1 MDKPFLRLLD
11 KIEEYE
17 YKSLV
22 WGDIHGSLSEDDVI
36 RFAEELCGEDCEAD
50 KLLDDLI
57 NKGDLETLRK
67 KKKEYVDIMNDLRLD
82 LNQINNGIT
91 LLDENEQIQVISKFN
106 VIEKEFKT
114 YVKLQ
119 ATLKTRKN
127 VVILS
132 EFQGQLKNLFVI
144 EGQLVKKGALLAEI
158 NDSGLE
164 EQLDQMLIQANFTK
178 DNFDRV
184 KRLWE
189 KNIGSEMQFLK
200 AKSDFEKS
208 KKMVEQIR
216 DQLSKTKIYAPFN
229 GEIDEIISN
238 LGSNLVPGSPIL
250 RVVNLDIIY
259 AEAQVPEKYVSS
271 ISLGTEAIVSI
282 PLLNKEVTSKI
293 VQTGNFIN
301 PNNRTFRIEAPVE
314 NKDKR
319 IKQNLNARIKIKN
332 YSNSKA
338 KVVPLRVLREDA
350 SGKPYLYKLVTTD
363 KKDIFLTVK
372 SFVEIGNSYNEEI
385 EITTG
390 LSLGDVI
397 VLEGANNVEDNQRV
411 RVIE

>member
-1 MDKPFLRLLD
+1 MKKLIITLSLILFLSCNSSRNSS
-11 KIEEYE
+11 IN
-17 YKSLV
+17 
-22 WGDIHGSLSEDDVI
+22 
-36 RFAEELCGEDCEAD
+36 
-50 KLLDDLI
+50 DLI
-57 NKGDLETLRK
+57 NKGDLETLKK
-67 KKKEYVDIMNDLRLD
+67 KKKEYVDLMNDLRLD
-82 LNQINNGIT
+82 LNDINNGIM

-106 VIEKEFKT
+106 VIEKEFTT
-114 YVKLQ
+114 YVELQ
-119 ATLKTRKN
+119 ANLKSRKN

-132 EFQGQLKNLFVI
+132 EFQGALKNLFVR
-144 EGQLVKKGALLAEI
+144 EGQLVKKGKLLAEI
-158 NDSGLE
+158 NDSGLK
-164 EQLDQMLIQANFTK
+164 EQLDQMLIQANYTK

-200 AKSDFEKS
+200 AKSDFETNN
-208 KKMVEQIR
+208 KMVEQIR
-216 DQLSKTKIYAPFN
+216 DQLSKTKIYAPFD

-238 LGSNLVPGSPIL
+238 LGSSLVPGSSIL

-271 ISLGTEAIVSI
+271 IELGTEALVSI

-293 VQTGNFIN
+293 VQSGNFIN
-301 PNNRTFRIEAPVE
+301 PNNRTFRVEAPVE

-332 YSNSKA
+332 YSNIKA
-338 KVVPLRVLREDA
+338 LVVPLRVIREDA
-350 SGKPYLYKLVTTD
+350 SGRPFIYKLAETD
-363 KKDIFLTVK
+363 KKDILLTVK
-372 SFVEIGNSYNEEI
+372 IFVETGANNDEEI
-385 EITTG
+385 EITKG
-390 LSLGDVI
+390 LSIGDII

>member
-1 MDKPFLRLLD
+1 MKKLIITLSLILL
-11 KIEEYE
+11 
-17 YKSLV
+17 
-22 WGDIHGSLSEDDVI
+22 LSCNSSRNSSI
-36 RFAEELCGEDCEAD
+36 N
-50 KLLDDLI
+50 DLI
-57 NKGDLETLRK
+57 NKEDLETLKK
-67 KKKEYVDIMNDLRLD
+67 KKKEYVDLMNDLRLD
-82 LNQINNGIT
+82 LNDINNGIM

-106 VIEKEFKT
+106 VIEKEFTT
-114 YVKLQ
+114 YVELQ
-119 ATLKTRKN
+119 ANLKSRKN

-132 EFQGQLKNLFVI
+132 EFQGALKNFFVR
-144 EGQLVKKGALLAEI
+144 EGQLVKKGELLAEI
-158 NDSGLE
+158 NDSGLK
-164 EQLDQMLIQANFTK
+164 EQLDQMLIQANYTK
-178 DNFDRV
+178 DNFDRI

-200 AKSDFEKS
+200 AKSDFETNN
-208 KKMVEQIR
+208 KMVEQIR
-216 DQLSKTKIYAPFN
+216 DQLSKTKIYAPFD

-271 ISLGTEAIVSI
+271 IELGTEALVSI

-293 VQTGNFIN
+293 VQSGNFIN
-301 PNNRTFRIEAPVE
+301 PNNRTFRVEAPVE

-332 YSNSKA
+332 YSNIKA
-338 KVVPLRVLREDA
+338 LVVPLRVIREDA
-350 SGKPYLYKLVTTD
+350 SGRPFIYKLTETD
-363 KKDIFLTVK
+363 KKDILLTVK
-372 SFVEIGNSYNEEI
+372 IFVETGANNDEEI
-385 EITTG
+385 EITKG
-390 LSLGDVI
+390 LSIGDII

>member
-1 MDKPFLRLLD
+1 MKKLIITLSLILL
-11 KIEEYE
+11 
-17 YKSLV
+17 
-22 WGDIHGSLSEDDVI
+22 LSCNSSRNSSI
-36 RFAEELCGEDCEAD
+36 N
-50 KLLDDLI
+50 DLI
-57 NKGDLETLRK
+57 NKGDLETLKK
-67 KKKEYVDIMNDLRLD
+67 KKKEYVDLMNDLRLD
-82 LNQINNGIT
+82 LNDINNGIM

-106 VIEKEFKT
+106 VIEKEFTT
-114 YVKLQ
+114 YVELQ
-119 ATLKTRKN
+119 ANLKSRKN

-132 EFQGQLKNLFVI
+132 EFQGALKNLFVR
-144 EGQLVKKGALLAEI
+144 EGQLVKKGKLLAEI
-158 NDSGLE
+158 NDSGLK
-164 EQLDQMLIQANFTK
+164 EQLDQMLIQANYTK

-200 AKSDFEKS
+200 AKSDFETNN
-208 KKMVEQIR
+208 KMVEQIR
-216 DQLSKTKIYAPFN
+216 DQLSKTKIYAPFD

-271 ISLGTEAIVSI
+271 IELGTEALVSI

-293 VQTGNFIN
+293 VQSGNFIN
-301 PNNRTFRIEAPVE
+301 PNNRTFRVEAPVE

-332 YSNSKA
+332 YSNIKA
-338 KVVPLRVLREDA
+338 LVVPLRVIREDA
-350 SGKPYLYKLVTTD
+350 SGRPFIYKLVETD
-363 KKDIFLTVK
+363 KKDVLLTVK
-372 SFVEIGNSYNEEI
+372 IFVETGANNDEEI
-385 EITTG
+385 EITKG
-390 LSLGDVI
+390 LSIGDII

>member
-1 MDKPFLRLLD
+1 MKKLILTL
-11 KIEEYE
+11 
-17 YKSLV
+17 SLIILF
-22 WGDIHGSLSEDDVI
+22 GCNSSRNSSIN
-36 RFAEELCGEDCEAD
+36 
-50 KLLDDLI
+50 DLI
-57 NKGDLETLRK
+57 KKGDLKTLKK
-67 KKKEYVDIMNDLRLD
+67 KKKESVDLMNDLRLD
-82 LNQINNGIT
+82 LNEINKGIT

-106 VIEKEFKT
+106 VTEKEFNT

-119 ATLKTRKN
+119 ANLKTRKN

-132 EFQGQLKNLFVI
+132 EFQGPLKNLLVR
-144 EGQLVKKGALLAEI
+144 EGQTVKQGQLLAEI
-158 NDSGLE
+158 NDSGLK

-178 DNFDRV
+178 DNFDRI

-208 KKMVEQIR
+208 NKMVNQIR
-216 DQLSKTKIYAPFN
+216 DQLSKTKIYSPFD

-238 LGSNLVPGSPIL
+238 LGSNLVPGSPML

-271 ISLGTEAIVSI
+271 IEVGTEAIVSI
-282 PLLNKEVTSKI
+282 PLLDKEVTSQI
-293 VQTGNFIN
+293 IQSGNFIN
-301 PNNRTFRIEAPVE
+301 PNSRTFRVEAPVK

-332 YSNSKA
+332 YSNLKA
-338 KVVPLRVLREDA
+338 LVVPLRVIREDA
-350 SGKPYLYKLVTTD
+350 SEKSFIYKLVATD
-363 KKDIFLTVK
+363 KEDIFITVK
-372 SFVEIGNSYNEEI
+372 SFVETGNNNDEEI
-385 EITTG
+385 EIIKG
-390 LSLGDVI
+390 VSIGDVI

>member
-1 MDKPFLRLLD
+1 MKKLIITLSLILLFGCNSSRNSS
-11 KIEEYE
+11 IN
-17 YKSLV
+17 
-22 WGDIHGSLSEDDVI
+22 
-36 RFAEELCGEDCEAD
+36 
-50 KLLDDLI
+50 DLI
-57 NKGDLETLRK
+57 KKGDLKTLKK
-67 KKKEYVDIMNDLRLD
+67 KKKESVDLMNDLRLD
-82 LNQINNGIT
+82 LNEINKGIT
-91 LLDENEQIQVISKFN
+91 LLDKNEQIQVISKFN
-106 VIEKEFKT
+106 VIEKEFNT

-119 ATLKTRKN
+119 ANLKSRKN

-132 EFQGQLKNLFVI
+132 EFQGPLKNLFVR
-144 EGQLVKKGALLAEI
+144 EGQLVKKGQLLAEI
-158 NDSGLE
+158 NDSGLK

-200 AKSDFEKS
+200 AKSDFETS
-208 KKMVEQIR
+208 NKMVEQIR
-216 DQLSKTKIYAPFN
+216 DQLSKTKIYAPFD

-238 LGSNLVPGSPIL
+238 PGSNLVPGSPML

-271 ISLGTEAIVSI
+271 IELGTEALVSI

-293 VQTGNFIN
+293 VQSGNFIN
-301 PNNRTFRIEAPVE
+301 PNNRTFRVEAPVE

-332 YSNSKA
+332 YSNLNA
-338 KVVPLRVLREDA
+338 LVVPLRVLREDA
-350 SGKPYLYKLVTTD
+350 SGRTFIYKLATTD
-363 KKDIFLTVK
+363 KKNIFLTVK
-372 SFVEIGNSYNEEI
+372 VFVEIGTNNDEEI
-385 EITTG
+385 EIIKG
-390 LSLGDVI
+390 LSEGDII

>member
-1 MDKPFLRLLD
+1 MKKLIITLSLILL
-11 KIEEYE
+11 
-17 YKSLV
+17 
-22 WGDIHGSLSEDDVI
+22 LSCNSSRNSSI
-36 RFAEELCGEDCEAD
+36 N
-50 KLLDDLI
+50 DLI
-57 NKGDLETLRK
+57 NKGDLETLKK
-67 KKKEYVDIMNDLRLD
+67 KKKEYVDLMNDLRLD
-82 LNQINNGIT
+82 LNEINNGIM

-106 VIEKEFKT
+106 VIEKEFTT
-114 YVKLQ
+114 YVELQ
-119 ATLKTRKN
+119 ANLKSRKN

-132 EFQGQLKNLFVI
+132 EFQGALKNLFVR
-144 EGQLVKKGALLAEI
+144 EGQLVKKGKLLAEI
-158 NDSGLE
+158 NDSGLK
-164 EQLDQMLIQANFTK
+164 EQLDQMLIQANYTK

-200 AKSDFEKS
+200 AKSDFETNN
-208 KKMVEQIR
+208 KMVEQIR
-216 DQLSKTKIYAPFN
+216 DQLSKTKIYAPFD
-229 GEIDEIISN
+229 GEIDEIIAN

-271 ISLGTEAIVSI
+271 IELGTEALVSI

-293 VQTGNFIN
+293 VQSGNFIN
-301 PNNRTFRIEAPVE
+301 PNNRTFRVEAPVE

-332 YSNSKA
+332 YSNIKA
-338 KVVPLRVLREDA
+338 LVVPLRVIREDA
-350 SGKPYLYKLVTTD
+350 SGRPFIYKLAETD
-363 KKDIFLTVK
+363 KKDILLTVK
-372 SFVEIGNSYNEEI
+372 IFVETGANNDEEI
-385 EITTG
+385 EITKG
-390 LSLGDVI
+390 LSIGDII

>member
-1 MDKPFLRLLD
+1 MKKLIITLSLILL
-11 KIEEYE
+11 
-17 YKSLV
+17 
-22 WGDIHGSLSEDDVI
+22 LSCNSSRNSSI
-36 RFAEELCGEDCEAD
+36 N
-50 KLLDDLI
+50 DLI
-57 NKGDLETLRK
+57 NKGDLETLKK
-67 KKKEYVDIMNDLRLD
+67 KKKEYVDLMNDLRLD
-82 LNQINNGIT
+82 LNDINNGIM

-106 VIEKEFKT
+106 VIEKEFTT
-114 YVKLQ
+114 YVELQ
-119 ATLKTRKN
+119 ANLKSRKN

-132 EFQGQLKNLFVI
+132 EFQGTLRNLFVR
-144 EGQLVKKGALLAEI
+144 EGQLVKKGDLLAEI
-158 NDSGLE
+158 NDSGLK
-164 EQLDQMLIQANFTK
+164 EQLDQMLIQANYTK

-200 AKSDFEKS
+200 AKSDFETNN
-208 KKMVEQIR
+208 KMVEQIR
-216 DQLSKTKIYAPFN
+216 DQLSKTKIYAPFD

-238 LGSNLVPGSPIL
+238 LGSNLVPGSSIL

-271 ISLGTEAIVSI
+271 IELGTEALVSI

-293 VQTGNFIN
+293 VQSGNFIN
-301 PNNRTFRIEAPVE
+301 PNNRTFRVEAPVE

-332 YSNSKA
+332 YSNIKA
-338 KVVPLRVLREDA
+338 LVVPLRVIREDA
-350 SGKPYLYKLVTTD
+350 SGRPFIYKLVETD
-363 KKDIFLTVK
+363 KKDVLLTVK
-372 SFVEIGNSYNEEI
+372 IFVETGANNDEEI
-385 EITTG
+385 EITKG
-390 LSLGDVI
+390 LSIGDII

>member
-1 MDKPFLRLLD
+1 MKKL
-11 KIEEYE
+11 I
-17 YKSLV
+17 
-22 WGDIHGSLSEDDVI
+22 ISLSLI
-36 RFAEELCGEDCEAD
+36 
-50 KLLDDLI
+50 LLLGCNSSRNSSINDLI
-57 NKGDLETLRK
+57 NKGDLETLK
-67 KKKEYVDIMNDLRLD
+67 KRKKEYVDLINDLRLD
-82 LNQINNGIT
+82 LNEINKGIT

-106 VIEKEFKT
+106 VIEKEFNT

-119 ATLKTRKN
+119 ANLKSRKN

-132 EFQGQLKNLFVI
+132 EFQGTLKNLFVK
-144 EGQLVKKGALLAEI
+144 EGHLVKKGQLLAEI
-158 NDSGLE
+158 NDSGLK
-164 EQLDQMLIQANFTK
+164 EQLDQMLIQANYTQ

-200 AKSDFEKS
+200 AKSDFETS
-208 KKMVEQIR
+208 NKMVEQIR
-216 DQLSKTKIYAPFN
+216 DQLSKTKIYAPFD

-271 ISLGTEAIVSI
+271 ISIGTEAIISI
-282 PLLNKEVTSKI
+282 PLLNKELTSKI

-301 PNNRTFRIEAPVE
+301 PNSRTFRIEAPVE

-332 YSNSKA
+332 YSNDKSI
-338 KVVPLRVLREDA
+338 VVPLRVLSEDA
-350 SGKPYLYKLVTTD
+350 SGKPFLYKLVTTD

-372 SFVEIGNSYNEEI
+372 SFVITGANYNQEI
-385 EITTG
+385 EITQG
-390 LSLGDVI
+390 VSIGDII

>member
-1 MDKPFLRLLD
+1 MKKLIITLSLILL
-11 KIEEYE
+11 
-17 YKSLV
+17 
-22 WGDIHGSLSEDDVI
+22 LSCNSSRNSSI
-36 RFAEELCGEDCEAD
+36 N
-50 KLLDDLI
+50 DLI
-57 NKGDLETLRK
+57 NKGDLETLKK
-67 KKKEYVDIMNDLRLD
+67 KKKEYVDLMNDLRLD
-82 LNQINNGIT
+82 LNEINNGIM

-106 VIEKEFKT
+106 VIEKEFTT
-114 YVKLQ
+114 YVELQ
-119 ATLKTRKN
+119 ANLKSRKN

-132 EFQGQLKNLFVI
+132 EFQGALKNFFVR
-144 EGQLVKKGALLAEI
+144 EGQLVKKGKLLAEI
-158 NDSGLE
+158 NDSGLK
-164 EQLDQMLIQANFTK
+164 EQLDQMLIQANYTK

-200 AKSDFEKS
+200 AKSDFETNN
-208 KKMVEQIR
+208 KMVEQIR
-216 DQLSKTKIYAPFN
+216 DQLSKTKIYAPFD

-271 ISLGTEAIVSI
+271 IELGTEALVSI

-293 VQTGNFIN
+293 VQSGNFIN
-301 PNNRTFRIEAPVE
+301 PNNRTFRVEAPVE

-332 YSNSKA
+332 YSNIKA
-338 KVVPLRVLREDA
+338 LVVPLRVIREDA
-350 SGKPYLYKLVTTD
+350 SGRPFIYKLVETD
-363 KKDIFLTVK
+363 KKDILLTVK
-372 SFVEIGNSYNEEI
+372 IFVETGANNDEEI
-385 EITTG
+385 EITKG
-390 LSLGDVI
+390 LSIGDII

>member
-1 MDKPFLRLLD
+1 MKKLIIYLSLILLLGCNSSRNSS
-11 KIEEYE
+11 IN
-17 YKSLV
+17 
-22 WGDIHGSLSEDDVI
+22 
-36 RFAEELCGEDCEAD
+36 
-50 KLLDDLI
+50 DLI
-57 NKGDLETLRK
+57 NKGDLETLK
-67 KKKEYVDIMNDLRLD
+67 KRKKEYVDLINDLRLD
-82 LNQINNGIT
+82 LNEINKGIT

-106 VIEKEFKT
+106 VIEKEFNT

-119 ATLKTRKN
+119 ANLKSRKN

-132 EFQGQLKNLFVI
+132 EFQGTLKNLFVK
-144 EGQLVKKGALLAEI
+144 EGHLVKKGQLLAEI
-158 NDSGLE
+158 NDSGLK

-200 AKSDFEKS
+200 AKSDFETS
-208 KKMVEQIR
+208 NKMVEQIR
-216 DQLSKTKIYAPFN
+216 DQLSKTKIYAPFD

-271 ISLGTEAIVSI
+271 ISIGTEAIISI
-282 PLLNKEVTSKI
+282 PLLNKELTSKI

-301 PNNRTFRIEAPVE
+301 PNSRTFRIEAPVE

-332 YSNSKA
+332 YSNDKSI
-338 KVVPLRVLREDA
+338 VVPLRVLSEDA
-350 SGKPYLYKLVTTD
+350 SGKPFLYKLVTTD

-372 SFVEIGNSYNEEI
+372 SFVITGANYNQEI
-385 EITTG
+385 EITQG
-390 LSLGDVI
+390 VSIGDII

>member
-1 MDKPFLRLLD
+1 MKKLIITLSLILL
-11 KIEEYE
+11 
-17 YKSLV
+17 
-22 WGDIHGSLSEDDVI
+22 LSCNSSRNSSI
-36 RFAEELCGEDCEAD
+36 N
-50 KLLDDLI
+50 DLI
-57 NKGDLETLRK
+57 NKGDLETLKK
-67 KKKEYVDIMNDLRLD
+67 KKKEYVDLMNDLRLD
-82 LNQINNGIT
+82 LNEINNGIM

-106 VIEKEFKT
+106 VIEKEFTT
-114 YVKLQ
+114 YVELQ
-119 ATLKTRKN
+119 ANLKSRKN

-132 EFQGQLKNLFVI
+132 EFQGALKNLFVR
-144 EGQLVKKGALLAEI
+144 EGQLVKKGELLAEI
-158 NDSGLE
+158 NDSGLK
-164 EQLDQMLIQANFTK
+164 EQLDQMLIQANYTK

-200 AKSDFEKS
+200 AKSDFETNN
-208 KKMVEQIR
+208 KMVEQIR
-216 DQLSKTKIYAPFN
+216 DQLSKTKIYAPFD

-271 ISLGTEAIVSI
+271 IELGTEALVSI

-293 VQTGNFIN
+293 VQSGNFIN
-301 PNNRTFRIEAPVE
+301 PNNRTFRVEAPVE

-332 YSNSKA
+332 YSNIKA
-338 KVVPLRVLREDA
+338 LVVPLRVIREDA
-350 SGKPYLYKLVTTD
+350 SGRPFIYKLVETD
-363 KKDIFLTVK
+363 KKDVLLTVK
-372 SFVEIGNSYNEEI
+372 IFVETGANNDEEI
-385 EITTG
+385 EITKG
-390 LSLGDVI
+390 LSIGDII

>member
-1 MDKPFLRLLD
+1 MKKLIITLSLILL
-11 KIEEYE
+11 
-17 YKSLV
+17 
-22 WGDIHGSLSEDDVI
+22 LSCNSSRNSSI
-36 RFAEELCGEDCEAD
+36 N
-50 KLLDDLI
+50 DLI
-57 NKGDLETLRK
+57 NKGDLETLKK
-67 KKKEYVDIMNDLRLD
+67 KKKEYVDLMNDLRLD
-82 LNQINNGIT
+82 LNDINNGIM

-106 VIEKEFKT
+106 VIEKEFTT
-114 YVKLQ
+114 YVELQ
-119 ATLKTRKN
+119 ANLKSRKN

-132 EFQGQLKNLFVI
+132 EFQGALKNLFVR
-144 EGQLVKKGALLAEI
+144 EGQLVKKGELLAEI
-158 NDSGLE
+158 NDSGLK
-164 EQLDQMLIQANFTK
+164 EQLDQMLIQANYTK

-200 AKSDFEKS
+200 AKSDFETNN
-208 KKMVEQIR
+208 KMVEQIR
-216 DQLSKTKIYAPFN
+216 DQLSKTKIYAPFD

-271 ISLGTEAIVSI
+271 IELGTEALVSI
-282 PLLNKEVTSKI
+282 PLLNKEITSKI
-293 VQTGNFIN
+293 VQSGNFIN
-301 PNNRTFRIEAPVE
+301 PNNRTFRVEAPVE

-332 YSNSKA
+332 YSNIKA
-338 KVVPLRVLREDA
+338 LVVPLRVIREDA
-350 SGKPYLYKLVTTD
+350 SGRPFIYKLVETD
-363 KKDIFLTVK
+363 KKDILLTVK
-372 SFVEIGNSYNEEI
+372 IFVETGANNDEEI
-385 EITTG
+385 EITKG
-390 LSLGDVI
+390 LSIGDII

>member
-1 MDKPFLRLLD
+1 MKKLIITLSLILL
-11 KIEEYE
+11 
-17 YKSLV
+17 
-22 WGDIHGSLSEDDVI
+22 LSCNSSRNSSI
-36 RFAEELCGEDCEAD
+36 N
-50 KLLDDLI
+50 DLI
-57 NKGDLETLRK
+57 NKGDLETLKK
-67 KKKEYVDIMNDLRLD
+67 KKKEYVDLMNDLRLD
-82 LNQINNGIT
+82 LNDINNGIM

-106 VIEKEFKT
+106 VIEKEFTT
-114 YVKLQ
+114 YVELQ
-119 ATLKTRKN
+119 ANLKSRKN

-132 EFQGQLKNLFVI
+132 EFQGALKNLFVR
-144 EGQLVKKGALLAEI
+144 EGQLVKKGELLAEI
-158 NDSGLE
+158 NDSGLK
-164 EQLDQMLIQANFTK
+164 EQLDQMLIQANYTK

-200 AKSDFEKS
+200 AKSDFETNN
-208 KKMVEQIR
+208 KMVEQIR
-216 DQLSKTKIYAPFN
+216 DQLSKTKIYAPFD

-238 LGSNLVPGSPIL
+238 LGSNLVPGSPIV

-271 ISLGTEAIVSI
+271 IELGTEALVSI

-293 VQTGNFIN
+293 VQSGNFIN
-301 PNNRTFRIEAPVE
+301 PNNRTFRVEAPVE

-332 YSNSKA
+332 YSNIKA
-338 KVVPLRVLREDA
+338 LVVPLRAIREDA
-350 SGKPYLYKLVTTD
+350 SGRPFIYKLVETD
-363 KKDIFLTVK
+363 KKDILLTVK
-372 SFVEIGNSYNEEI
+372 IFVETGANNDEEI
-385 EITTG
+385 EITKG
-390 LSLGDVI
+390 LSIGDII

>member
-1 MDKPFLRLLD
+1 MKKLIITLSLILL
-11 KIEEYE
+11 
-17 YKSLV
+17 
-22 WGDIHGSLSEDDVI
+22 LSCNSSRNSSI
-36 RFAEELCGEDCEAD
+36 N
-50 KLLDDLI
+50 DLI
-57 NKGDLETLRK
+57 NKGDLETLKK
-67 KKKEYVDIMNDLRLD
+67 KKKEYVDLMNDLRLD
-82 LNQINNGIT
+82 LNDINNGII

-106 VIEKEFKT
+106 VIEKEFTT
-114 YVKLQ
+114 YVELQ
-119 ATLKTRKN
+119 ANLKSRKN

-132 EFQGQLKNLFVI
+132 EFQGALKNLFVR
-144 EGQLVKKGALLAEI
+144 EGQLVKKGELLAEI
-158 NDSGLE
+158 NDSGLK
-164 EQLDQMLIQANFTK
+164 EQLDQMLIQANYTK
-178 DNFDRV
+178 DNFDRI

-200 AKSDFEKS
+200 AKSDFETNN
-208 KKMVEQIR
+208 KMVEQIR
-216 DQLSKTKIYAPFN
+216 DQLSKTKIYAPFD

-271 ISLGTEAIVSI
+271 IELGTEALVSI

-293 VQTGNFIN
+293 VQSGNFIN
-301 PNNRTFRIEAPVE
+301 PNNRTFRVEAPVE

-332 YSNSKA
+332 YSNIKA
-338 KVVPLRVLREDA
+338 LVVPLRVIREDA
-350 SGKPYLYKLVTTD
+350 SGRPFIYKLAETD
-363 KKDIFLTVK
+363 KKDILLTVK
-372 SFVEIGNSYNEEI
+372 IFVETGANNDEEI
-385 EITTG
+385 EITKG
-390 LSLGDVI
+390 LSIGDII

>member
-1 MDKPFLRLLD
+1 MKKLIITLSLILL
-11 KIEEYE
+11 
-17 YKSLV
+17 
-22 WGDIHGSLSEDDVI
+22 LSCNSSRNSSI
-36 RFAEELCGEDCEAD
+36 N
-50 KLLDDLI
+50 DLI
-57 NKGDLETLRK
+57 NKGDLETLKK
-67 KKKEYVDIMNDLRLD
+67 KKKEYVDLMNDLRLD
-82 LNQINNGIT
+82 LNEINNGIM

-106 VIEKEFKT
+106 VIEKEFTT
-114 YVKLQ
+114 YVELQ
-119 ATLKTRKN
+119 ANLKSRKN

-132 EFQGQLKNLFVI
+132 EFQGALKNLFVR
-144 EGQLVKKGALLAEI
+144 EGQLVKKGELLAEI
-158 NDSGLE
+158 NDSGLK
-164 EQLDQMLIQANFTK
+164 EQLDQMLIQANYTK

-200 AKSDFEKS
+200 AKSDFETNN
-208 KKMVEQIR
+208 KMVEQIR
-216 DQLSKTKIYAPFN
+216 DQLSKTKIYAPFD

-271 ISLGTEAIVSI
+271 IELGTEALVSI
-282 PLLNKEVTSKI
+282 PLLNEEVTSKI
-293 VQTGNFIN
+293 VQSGNFIN
-301 PNNRTFRIEAPVE
+301 PNNRTFRVEAPVE

-332 YSNSKA
+332 YSNIKA
-338 KVVPLRVLREDA
+338 LVVPLRVIREDA
-350 SGKPYLYKLVTTD
+350 SGRPFIYKLVETD
-363 KKDIFLTVK
+363 KKDILLTVK
-372 SFVEIGNSYNEEI
+372 IFVETGANNDEEI
-385 EITTG
+385 EITKG
-390 LSLGDVI
+390 LSIGDII

>member
-1 MDKPFLRLLD
+1 MKKLIITLSLILL
-11 KIEEYE
+11 
-17 YKSLV
+17 
-22 WGDIHGSLSEDDVI
+22 LSCNSSRNSSI
-36 RFAEELCGEDCEAD
+36 N
-50 KLLDDLI
+50 DLI
-57 NKGDLETLRK
+57 NKGDLETLKK
-67 KKKEYVDIMNDLRLD
+67 KKKEYVDLMNDLRLD
-82 LNQINNGIT
+82 LNEINNGIM

-106 VIEKEFKT
+106 VIEKEFTT
-114 YVKLQ
+114 YVELQ
-119 ATLKTRKN
+119 ANLKSRKN

-132 EFQGQLKNLFVI
+132 EFQGALKNLFVR
-144 EGQLVKKGALLAEI
+144 EGQLVKKGKLLAEI
-158 NDSGLE
+158 NDSGLK
-164 EQLDQMLIQANFTK
+164 EQLDQMLIQANYTK

-200 AKSDFEKS
+200 AKSDFETNN
-208 KKMVEQIR
+208 KMVEQIR
-216 DQLSKTKIYAPFN
+216 DQLSKTKIYAPFD

-238 LGSNLVPGSPIL
+238 LGSNLVPGSSIL

-271 ISLGTEAIVSI
+271 IELGTEALVSI

-293 VQTGNFIN
+293 VQSGNFIN
-301 PNNRTFRIEAPVE
+301 PNNRTFRVEAPVE

-332 YSNSKA
+332 YSNIKA
-338 KVVPLRVLREDA
+338 LVVPLRVIREDA
-350 SGKPYLYKLVTTD
+350 SGRPFIYKLVETD
-363 KKDIFLTVK
+363 KKDVLLTVK
-372 SFVEIGNSYNEEI
+372 IFVETGANNDEEI
-385 EITTG
+385 EITKG
-390 LSLGDVI
+390 LSIGDII

>member
-1 MDKPFLRLLD
+1 MKKLIITLSLILL
-11 KIEEYE
+11 
-17 YKSLV
+17 
-22 WGDIHGSLSEDDVI
+22 LSCNSSRNSSI
-36 RFAEELCGEDCEAD
+36 N
-50 KLLDDLI
+50 DLI
-57 NKGDLETLRK
+57 NKGDLETLKK
-67 KKKEYVDIMNDLRLD
+67 KKKEYVDLMNDLRLD
-82 LNQINNGIT
+82 LNDINNGIM

-106 VIEKEFKT
+106 VIEKEFTT
-114 YVKLQ
+114 YVELQ
-119 ATLKTRKN
+119 ANLKSRKN

-132 EFQGQLKNLFVI
+132 EFQGALKNLFVR
-144 EGQLVKKGALLAEI
+144 EGQLVKKGKLLAEI
-158 NDSGLE
+158 NDSGLK
-164 EQLDQMLIQANFTK
+164 EQLDQMLIQANYTK

-200 AKSDFEKS
+200 AKSDFETNN
-208 KKMVEQIR
+208 KMVEQIR
-216 DQLSKTKIYAPFN
+216 DQLSKTKIYAPFD

-238 LGSNLVPGSPIL
+238 LGSNLVPGSPIV

-271 ISLGTEAIVSI
+271 IELGTEALVSI

-293 VQTGNFIN
+293 VQSGNFIN
-301 PNNRTFRIEAPVE
+301 PNNRTFRVEAPVE

-332 YSNSKA
+332 YSNIKA
-338 KVVPLRVLREDA
+338 LVVPLRVIREDA
-350 SGKPYLYKLVTTD
+350 SGRPFIYKLVETD
-363 KKDIFLTVK
+363 KKDILLTVK
-372 SFVEIGNSYNEEI
+372 IFVETGANNDEEI
-385 EITTG
+385 EITKG
-390 LSLGDVI
+390 LSIGDII

>member
-1 MDKPFLRLLD
+1 MK
-11 KIEEYE
+11 
-17 YKSLV
+17 
-22 WGDIHGSLSEDDVI
+22 
-36 RFAEELCGEDCEAD
+36 
-50 KLLDDLI
+50 
-57 NKGDLETLRK
+57 K
-67 KKKEYVDIMNDLRLD
+67 KKKEYVDLMNDLRLD
-82 LNQINNGIT
+82 LNEINNGIM

-106 VIEKEFKT
+106 VIEKEFTT
-114 YVKLQ
+114 YVELQ
-119 ATLKTRKN
+119 ANLKSRKN

-132 EFQGQLKNLFVI
+132 EFQGALKNLFVR
-144 EGQLVKKGALLAEI
+144 EGQLVKKGELLAEI
-158 NDSGLE
+158 NDSGLK
-164 EQLDQMLIQANFTK
+164 EQLDQMLIQANYTK

-200 AKSDFEKS
+200 AKSDFETNN
-208 KKMVEQIR
+208 KMVEQIR
-216 DQLSKTKIYAPFN
+216 DQLSKTKIYAPFD

-271 ISLGTEAIVSI
+271 IELGTEALVSI

-293 VQTGNFIN
+293 VQSGNFIN
-301 PNNRTFRIEAPVE
+301 PNNRTFRVEAPVE

-332 YSNSKA
+332 YSNIKA
-338 KVVPLRVLREDA
+338 LVVPLRVIREDA
-350 SGKPYLYKLVTTD
+350 SGRPFIYKLVETD
-363 KKDIFLTVK
+363 KKDILLTVK
-372 SFVEIGNSYNEEI
+372 IFVETGANNDEEI
-385 EITTG
+385 EITKG
-390 LSLGDVI
+390 LSIGDII

>member
-1 MDKPFLRLLD
+1 MKKLIITLSLILL
-11 KIEEYE
+11 
-17 YKSLV
+17 
-22 WGDIHGSLSEDDVI
+22 LSCNSSRNSSI
-36 RFAEELCGEDCEAD
+36 N
-50 KLLDDLI
+50 DLI
-57 NKGDLETLRK
+57 NKGDLETLKK
-67 KKKEYVDIMNDLRLD
+67 KKKEYVDLMNDLRLD
-82 LNQINNGIT
+82 LNDINNGIM

-106 VIEKEFKT
+106 VIEKEFTT
-114 YVKLQ
+114 YVELQ
-119 ATLKTRKN
+119 ANLKSRKN

-132 EFQGQLKNLFVI
+132 EFQGALKNLFVR
-144 EGQLVKKGALLAEI
+144 EGQLVKKGELLAEI
-158 NDSGLE
+158 NDSGLK
-164 EQLDQMLIQANFTK
+164 EQLDQMLIQANYTK

-200 AKSDFEKS
+200 AKSDFETNN
-208 KKMVEQIR
+208 KMVEQIR
-216 DQLSKTKIYAPFN
+216 DQLSKTKIYAPFD

-271 ISLGTEAIVSI
+271 IELGTEALVSI
-282 PLLNKEVTSKI
+282 PLLNEEVTSKI
-293 VQTGNFIN
+293 VQSGNFIN
-301 PNNRTFRIEAPVE
+301 PNNRTFRVEAPVE

-332 YSNSKA
+332 YSNIKA
-338 KVVPLRVLREDA
+338 LVVPLRVIMEDA
-350 SGKPYLYKLVTTD
+350 SGRPFIYKLVETD
-363 KKDIFLTVK
+363 KKDILLTVK
-372 SFVEIGNSYNEEI
+372 IFVETGANNDEEI
-385 EITTG
+385 EITKG
-390 LSLGDVI
+390 LSIGDII

>member
-1 MDKPFLRLLD
+1 MKKLIITLSLILL
-11 KIEEYE
+11 
-17 YKSLV
+17 
-22 WGDIHGSLSEDDVI
+22 LSCNSSRNSSI
-36 RFAEELCGEDCEAD
+36 N
-50 KLLDDLI
+50 DLI
-57 NKGDLETLRK
+57 NKGDLETLKK
-67 KKKEYVDIMNDLRLD
+67 KKKEYVDLMNDLRLD
-82 LNQINNGIT
+82 LNDINNGIM

-106 VIEKEFKT
+106 VIEKEFTT
-114 YVKLQ
+114 YVELQ
-119 ATLKTRKN
+119 ANLKSRKN

-132 EFQGQLKNLFVI
+132 EFQGALKNLFVR
-144 EGQLVKKGALLAEI
+144 EGQLVKKGKLLAEI
-158 NDSGLE
+158 NDSGLK
-164 EQLDQMLIQANFTK
+164 EQLDQMLIQANYTK

-200 AKSDFEKS
+200 AKSDFETNN
-208 KKMVEQIR
+208 KMVEQIR
-216 DQLSKTKIYAPFN
+216 DQLSKTKIYAPFD

-238 LGSNLVPGSPIL
+238 LGSNLEPGSPIL

-271 ISLGTEAIVSI
+271 IELGTEALVSI

-293 VQTGNFIN
+293 VQSGNFIN
-301 PNNRTFRIEAPVE
+301 PNNRTFRVEAPVE

-332 YSNSKA
+332 YSNIKA
-338 KVVPLRVLREDA
+338 LVVPLRVIREDA
-350 SGKPYLYKLVTTD
+350 SGRPFIYKLVETD
-363 KKDIFLTVK
+363 KKDILLTVK
-372 SFVEIGNSYNEEI
+372 IFVETGANNDEEI
-385 EITTG
+385 EITKG
-390 LSLGDVI
+390 LSIGDII

>member
-1 MDKPFLRLLD
+1 MKKLIITLSLILL
-11 KIEEYE
+11 
-17 YKSLV
+17 
-22 WGDIHGSLSEDDVI
+22 LSCNSSRNSSI
-36 RFAEELCGEDCEAD
+36 N
-50 KLLDDLI
+50 DLI
-57 NKGDLETLRK
+57 NKGDLETLKK
-67 KKKEYVDIMNDLRLD
+67 KKKEYVDLINDLRLE
-82 LNQINNGIT
+82 LNEINNGIM

-106 VIEKEFKT
+106 VIEKEFTT
-114 YVKLQ
+114 YVELQ
-119 ATLKTRKN
+119 ANLKSRKN

-132 EFQGQLKNLFVI
+132 EFQGALKNFFVR
-144 EGQLVKKGALLAEI
+144 EGQLVKKGELLAEI
-158 NDSGLE
+158 NDSGLK
-164 EQLDQMLIQANFTK
+164 EQLDQMLIQANYTK

-200 AKSDFEKS
+200 AKSDFETNN
-208 KKMVEQIR
+208 KMVEQIR
-216 DQLSKTKIYAPFN
+216 DQLSKTKIYAPFD

-271 ISLGTEAIVSI
+271 IELGTEALVSI

-293 VQTGNFIN
+293 VQSGNFIN
-301 PNNRTFRIEAPVE
+301 PNNRTFRVEAPVE

-332 YSNSKA
+332 YSNIKA
-338 KVVPLRVLREDA
+338 LVVPLRVIREDA
-350 SGKPYLYKLVTTD
+350 SGRPFIYKLAETD
-363 KKDIFLTVK
+363 KKDILLTVK
-372 SFVEIGNSYNEEI
+372 IFVETGANNDEEI
-385 EITTG
+385 EITKG
-390 LSLGDVI
+390 LSIGDII

>member
-1 MDKPFLRLLD
+1 MKKLIITLSLILL
-11 KIEEYE
+11 
-17 YKSLV
+17 
-22 WGDIHGSLSEDDVI
+22 LSCNSSRNSSI
-36 RFAEELCGEDCEAD
+36 N
-50 KLLDDLI
+50 DLI
-57 NKGDLETLRK
+57 NKGDLETLKK
-67 KKKEYVDIMNDLRLD
+67 KKKEYVDLMNDLRLD
-82 LNQINNGIT
+82 LNDINNGII

-106 VIEKEFKT
+106 VIEKEFTT
-114 YVKLQ
+114 YVELQ
-119 ATLKTRKN
+119 ANLKSRKN

-132 EFQGQLKNLFVI
+132 EFQGALKNLFVR
-144 EGQLVKKGALLAEI
+144 EGQLVKKGELLAEI
-158 NDSGLE
+158 NDSGLK
-164 EQLDQMLIQANFTK
+164 EQLDQMLIQANYTK

-200 AKSDFEKS
+200 AKSDFETNN
-208 KKMVEQIR
+208 KMVEQIR
-216 DQLSKTKIYAPFN
+216 DQLSKTKIYAPFD

-271 ISLGTEAIVSI
+271 IELGTEALVSI

-293 VQTGNFIN
+293 VQSGNFIN
-301 PNNRTFRIEAPVE
+301 PNNRTFRVEAPVE

-332 YSNSKA
+332 YSNIKA
-338 KVVPLRVLREDA
+338 LVVPLRVIREDA
-350 SGKPYLYKLVTTD
+350 SGRPFIYKLVETD
-363 KKDIFLTVK
+363 KKDILLTVK
-372 SFVEIGNSYNEEI
+372 IFVETGANNDEEI
-385 EITTG
+385 EITKG
-390 LSLGDVI
+390 LSIGDII

>member
-1 MDKPFLRLLD
+1 MKKLIITLSLILL
-11 KIEEYE
+11 
-17 YKSLV
+17 
-22 WGDIHGSLSEDDVI
+22 LSCNSSRNSSI
-36 RFAEELCGEDCEAD
+36 N
-50 KLLDDLI
+50 DLI
-57 NKGDLETLRK
+57 NKGDLETLKK
-67 KKKEYVDIMNDLRLD
+67 KKKEYVDLMNDLRLD
-82 LNQINNGIT
+82 LNDINNGIM

-106 VIEKEFKT
+106 VIEKEFTT
-114 YVKLQ
+114 YVELQ
-119 ATLKTRKN
+119 ANLKSRKN

-132 EFQGQLKNLFVI
+132 EFQGALKNLFVR
-144 EGQLVKKGALLAEI
+144 EGQLVKKGELLAEI
-158 NDSGLE
+158 NDSGLK
-164 EQLDQMLIQANFTK
+164 EQLDQMLIQANYTK

-200 AKSDFEKS
+200 AKSDFETNN
-208 KKMVEQIR
+208 KMVEQIR
-216 DQLSKTKIYAPFN
+216 DQLSKTKIYAPFD

-238 LGSNLVPGSPIL
+238 LGSNLVPGSPIV

-271 ISLGTEAIVSI
+271 IELGTEALVSI

-293 VQTGNFIN
+293 VQSGNFIN
-301 PNNRTFRIEAPVE
+301 PNNRTFRVEAPVE

-332 YSNSKA
+332 YSNIKA
-338 KVVPLRVLREDA
+338 LVVPLRVIREDA
-350 SGKPYLYKLVTTD
+350 SGRPFIYKLVETD
-363 KKDIFLTVK
+363 KKDVLLTVK
-372 SFVEIGNSYNEEI
+372 IFVETGANNDEEI
-385 EITTG
+385 EITKG
-390 LSLGDVI
+390 LSIGDII

>member
-1 MDKPFLRLLD
+1 MKKLIITLSLILL
-11 KIEEYE
+11 
-17 YKSLV
+17 
-22 WGDIHGSLSEDDVI
+22 LSCNSSRNSSI
-36 RFAEELCGEDCEAD
+36 N
-50 KLLDDLI
+50 DLI
-57 NKGDLETLRK
+57 NKGDLETLKK
-67 KKKEYVDIMNDLRLD
+67 KKKEYVDLMNDLRLD
-82 LNQINNGIT
+82 LNEINNGIM

-106 VIEKEFKT
+106 VIEKEFTT
-114 YVKLQ
+114 YVELQ
-119 ATLKTRKN
+119 ANLKSRKN

-132 EFQGQLKNLFVI
+132 EFQGALKNLFVR
-144 EGQLVKKGALLAEI
+144 EGQLVKKGKLLAEI
-158 NDSGLE
+158 NDSGLK
-164 EQLDQMLIQANFTK
+164 EQLDQMLIQANYTK

-200 AKSDFEKS
+200 AKSDFETNN
-208 KKMVEQIR
+208 KMVEQIR
-216 DQLSKTKIYAPFN
+216 DQLSKTKIYAPFD

-238 LGSNLVPGSPIL
+238 LGSNLVPGSPIV

-271 ISLGTEAIVSI
+271 IELGTEALVSI

-293 VQTGNFIN
+293 VQSGNFIN
-301 PNNRTFRIEAPVE
+301 PNNRTFRVEAPVE

-332 YSNSKA
+332 YSNIKA
-338 KVVPLRVLREDA
+338 LVVPLRVIREDA
-350 SGKPYLYKLVTTD
+350 SGRPFIYKLVETD
-363 KKDIFLTVK
+363 KKDILLTVK
-372 SFVEIGNSYNEEI
+372 IFVETGANNDEEI
-385 EITTG
+385 EITKG
-390 LSLGDVI
+390 LSIGDII

>member
-1 MDKPFLRLLD
+1 MKKL
-11 KIEEYE
+11 I
-17 YKSLV
+17 
-22 WGDIHGSLSEDDVI
+22 ISLSLI
-36 RFAEELCGEDCEAD
+36 
-50 KLLDDLI
+50 LLLGCNSSRNSSINDLI
-57 NKGDLETLRK
+57 NKGDLETLK
-67 KKKEYVDIMNDLRLD
+67 KRKKEYVDLINDLRLD
-82 LNQINNGIT
+82 LNEINKGIT
-91 LLDENEQIQVISKFN
+91 LLDENEQIQVISKFS
-106 VIEKEFKT
+106 VTEKEFTT

-119 ATLKTRKN
+119 ANLKSRKN

-132 EFQGQLKNLFVI
+132 EFQGTLKNLFVK
-144 EGQLVKKGALLAEI
+144 EGHLVKKGQLLAEI
-158 NDSGLE
+158 NDSGLK
-164 EQLDQMLIQANFTK
+164 EQLDQMLIQANYTQ

-200 AKSDFEKS
+200 AKSDFETS
-208 KKMVEQIR
+208 NKMVEQIR
-216 DQLSKTKIYAPFN
+216 DQLSKTKIYAPFD

-271 ISLGTEAIVSI
+271 ISIGTEAIISI
-282 PLLNKEVTSKI
+282 PLLNKELTSKI

-301 PNNRTFRIEAPVE
+301 PNSRTFRIEAPVE

-332 YSNSKA
+332 YSNDKSI
-338 KVVPLRVLREDA
+338 VVPLRVLSEDA
-350 SGKPYLYKLVTTD
+350 SGKPFLYKLVTTD

-372 SFVEIGNSYNEEI
+372 SFVITGANYNQEI
-385 EITTG
+385 EITQG
-390 LSLGDVI
+390 VSIGDII

>member
-1 MDKPFLRLLD
+1 
-11 KIEEYE
+11 
-17 YKSLV
+17 
-22 WGDIHGSLSEDDVI
+22 
-36 RFAEELCGEDCEAD
+36 
-50 KLLDDLI
+50 
-57 NKGDLETLRK
+57 
-67 KKKEYVDIMNDLRLD
+67 
-82 LNQINNGIT
+82 
-91 LLDENEQIQVISKFN
+91 
-106 VIEKEFKT
+106 
-114 YVKLQ
+114 
-119 ATLKTRKN
+119 
-127 VVILS
+127 
-132 EFQGQLKNLFVI
+132 
-144 EGQLVKKGALLAEI
+144 
-158 NDSGLE
+158 
-164 EQLDQMLIQANFTK
+164 
-178 DNFDRV
+178 
-184 KRLWE
+184 
-189 KNIGSEMQFLK
+189 MQFLK

-238 LGSNLVPGSPIL
+238 LGSNLVPGSQIL

-259 AEAQVPEKYVSS
+259 AEAQIPEKYVSS

-338 KVVPLRVLREDA
+338 KVVPLRVLREDG
-350 SGKPYLYKLVTTD
+350 SGKTYLYKLVTTD
-363 KKDIFLTVK
+363 KKDVYLTVK